1 MFELNSQKKIKI
13 YLRLFFAYAEYLP
26 KRSNL
31 KRNDSNTRKKKVHRA
46 ILVTSFYLSNN
57 YFNFRPTKL
66 VAIVVK
72 TTILIELKGIKIA
85 AITGANCP
93 VTAKYNPITL

>member
-1 MFELNSQKKIKI
+1 MFELISEKKIKI

-31 KRNDSNTRKKKVHRA
+31 KRNDSNTRKKVQRA
-46 ILVTSFYLSNN
+46 VLVTSFYLSNN

-72 TTILIELKGIKIA
+72 TTILIELKGIKTA